1 MRVLVVYESMY
12 GNTHA
17 VATDIASGLSAAHE
31 VSLVPVIR
39 ASRELVAAADLIVA
53 GAPTHRHGLPTVG
66 SRRMAAETAREP
78 DSGLT
83 LDPDAD
89 GPGLRAWLEAL
100 NAEGVLAA
108 AFDTRLSGLPAL
120 TGRASR
126 PIARVLTRRGCRV
139 LLAPESFLVSGQ
151 NMLLDGEAVRA
162 CAWGALVGEAARAA
176 LASSKRPLRDQV
188 PLNRT
193 ESPFPPVGPPG
204 QGGRHQT
211 EGKLR

>member
-17 VATDIASGLSAAHE
+17 VATDIAAGLSAAHE
-31 VSLVPVIR
+31 VTLVPVTR
-39 ASRELVAAADLIVA
+39 ASRVLVAGTDLIVA
-53 GAPTHRHGLPTVG
+53 GAPTHRHGMPSIV

-83 LDPDAD
+83 MDPDAD
-89 GPGLRAWLEAL
+89 GPGLRAWLEGL

-139 LLAPESFLVSGQ
+139 LLAPESFLVDGQ
-151 NMLLDGEAVRA
+151 NALLDGEAARA
-162 CAWGALVGEAARAA
+162 CSWGTLVGETAHAAF
-176 LASSKRPLRDQV
+176 ASSKRL
-188 PLNRT
+188 
-193 ESPFPPVGPPG
+193 
-204 QGGRHQT
+204 
-211 EGKLR
+211 